1 MAWVGCGENL
11 AFDPNRHGKSLR
23 GLACVKLLAVGMVK
37 WTDSEGP
44 SVELGDGFDG
54 GIEGEEEAK
63 VASWRRHLLNG
74 EYCGGKV

>member
-1 MAWVGCGENL
+1 
-11 AFDPNRHGKSLR
+11 
-23 GLACVKLLAVGMVK
+23 MVK